1 MTDPT
6 NPETRFRSVKDLPS
20 THLLGTGTPM
30 CAGCGGLQALHEI
43 YDLLGPRTVFV
54 NAAGCMTLLAVYPF
68 TPFRGSWLYTA
79 MASAPAGAQ
88 GVRDALDILLA
99 GGRIAP
105 QEDLQVVVLTG
116 DGAAYG
122 MGLSATSAAI
132 DRGLDFLYIVYD
144 NEGYGNTGQQSSPA
158 TPHAARTATDRA
170 ARGFPG
176 RKKDLFAIWCAHRPA
191 YAATIIGAEPLDLA
205 RKVEQAMASKGARLL
220 LALAPCPT
228 GWEYDPSR
236 TVEIGKL
243 AVKTGVWPLKEYR
256 DGRIVHTKPPLRRVP
271 VERWLET
278 QGRFRHLFE
287 PQRRDDLIDEIQREV
302 DRYWE
307 AVGVGTGSEPS
318 P

>member
-1 MTDPT
+1 MSEPRTTPGSGL
-6 NPETRFRSVKDLPS
+6 RSVKDLPS

-30 CAGCGGLQALHEI
+30 CAGCGGLQALHLI
-43 YDLLGPRTVFV
+43 YDLLGSRTVFI
-54 NAAGCMTLLAVYPF
+54 NAAGCMTLLSVYPF

-88 GVRDALDILLA
+88 GVRDALDILLE
-99 GGRIAP
+99 GRRIP
-105 QEDLQVVVLTG
+105 PEEDLQVVVLTG

-122 MGLSATSAAI
+122 MGLSATSGAI

-158 TPHAARTATDRA
+158 TPHGARTATDRGS
-170 ARGFPG
+170 RGSPG
-176 RKKDLFAIWCAHRPA
+176 RKKDLFSIWCAHRPA

-205 RKVEQAMASKGARLL
+205 RKVEQAMSVKGPRLL

-228 GWEYDPSR
+228 GWDFDPRR
-236 TVEIGKL
+236 TIEIGKL

-256 DGRIVHTKPPLRRVP
+256 DGRISHTKRPLRRVP
-271 VERWLET
+271 VERWLES

-287 PQRRDDLIDEIQREV
+287 PERRDDLIDEIQRAV
-302 DRYWE
+302 DDYWATVE
-307 AVGVGTGSEPS
+307 GAG
-318 P
+318 